1 LWFDEILMV
10 VWMSMLVIV
19 PVCYKLEELCKLLPD
34 VLQASRDSVT
44 LFGEEPAYASELVLW
59 AHSITEHYFALL
71 KRHVLSSAAV
81 AGGLRSAA
89 ECVKVSL
96 AHCLLLE
103 EQGLTLCPTLS
114 KLMRPSVE
122 QALQANLRKI
132 EGSVA
137 ALAAADDWVLGHP
150 AVLQHG
156 TRTHSRPGIIVAT
169 SNLKLSSS
177 AHHLNVLVQDFLEDV
192 EPLISMHLEGMTL
205 DGLSMLLDQYVDL
218 LMKAI
223 PSLDNDEE
231 ELGAENSDRR
241 KVENQVKRT
250 WKACEVVK
258 CLVVHL
264 HAFEM
269 AAWYWLVSVLD
280 PFMSVYK

>member
-1 LWFDEILMV
+1 
-10 VWMSMLVIV
+10 MS
-19 PVCYKLEELCKLLPD
+19 
-34 VLQASRDSVT
+34 
-44 LFGEEPAYASELVLW
+44 
-59 AHSITEHYFALL
+59 
-71 KRHVLSSAAV
+71 
-81 AGGLRSAA
+81 
-89 ECVKVSL
+89 
-96 AHCLLLE
+96 
-103 EQGLTLCPTLS
+103 
-114 KLMRPSVE
+114 
-122 QALQANLRKI
+122 
-132 EGSVA
+132 
-137 ALAAADDWVLGHP
+137 
-150 AVLQHG
+150 
-156 TRTHSRPGIIVAT
+156 
-169 SNLKLSSS
+169 
-177 AHHLNVLVQDFLEDV
+177 QDFLEDV

-280 PFMSVYK
+280 PFMSVCK

>member
-1 LWFDEILMV
+1 
-10 VWMSMLVIV
+10 MSMLVIV

-89 ECVKVSL
+89 ECLKVSL

-177 AHHLNVLVQDFLEDV
+177 AHHLNVLVQV
-192 EPLISMHLEGMTL
+192 SM
-205 DGLSMLLDQYVDL
+205 
-218 LMKAI
+218 
-223 PSLDNDEE
+223 
-231 ELGAENSDRR
+231 
-241 KVENQVKRT
+241 
-250 WKACEVVK
+250 
-258 CLVVHL
+258 
-264 HAFEM
+264 
-269 AAWYWLVSVLD
+269 
-280 PFMSVYK
+280 

>member
-1 LWFDEILMV
+1 
-10 VWMSMLVIV
+10 MSMLVIV
-19 PVCYKLEELCKLLPD
+19 SVCYKLEELCKLLPD

-137 ALAAADDWVLGHP
+137 VLAAADDWVLGHP
-150 AVLQHG
+150 AILQHG
-156 TRTHSRPGIIVAT
+156 NRTHSRPGISVVT

-177 AHHLNVLVQDFLEDV
+177 AHHLNILVQVCDCSSASAADALELTSTFIPV
-192 EPLISMHLEGMTL
+192 AFCTYLHHIHVSFYMCHRISWRMWNPLS
-205 DGLSMLLDQYVDL
+205 
-218 LMKAI
+218 
-223 PSLDNDEE
+223 
-231 ELGAENSDRR
+231 
-241 KVENQVKRT
+241 
-250 WKACEVVK
+250 ACI
-258 CLVVHL
+258 
-264 HAFEM
+264 
-269 AAWYWLVSVLD
+269 
-280 PFMSVYK
+280 

>member
-1 LWFDEILMV
+1 
-10 VWMSMLVIV
+10 MLVIV
-19 PVCYKLEELCKLLPD
+19 SVCYKLEELCKILPD

-81 AGGLRSAA
+81 GGGLRSAA

-150 AVLQHG
+150 AILQHG
-156 TRTHSRPGIIVAT
+156 TRTHSRPGISVVT

-177 AHHLNVLVQDFLEDV
+177 AHHLNVSVQDFLEDV

-280 PFMSVYK
+280 PFMSEYR